1 MFGLYQLHDTTYIQL
16 IYSETES
23 TLLPTQTETS
33 VSTLWVDNTARTS
46 ETSKGSSDIGTTSK
60 SEFTPVFTQTN
71 TSVSTEDT
79 SKTSQT
85 QAGSVNVVTKET
97 KTTTFMETSTSN
109 PQNSTCI
116 PQFESKTSC
125 NHGEYKLTN
134 NFVYNVTR

>member
-97 KTTTFMETSTSN
+97 KTTTSMETSTLN
-109 PQNSTCI
+109 PQNCTCI

-125 NHGEYKLTN
+125 YHGKYISADK
-134 NFVYNVTR
+134 